1 MRWIVLGLSF
11 DVLILSQLP
20 LSKGTKMKYALA
32 LLMLLSLTGCSEGPY
47 EVNDEFKQQFINL
60 KAGETTVDDAELLLG
75 RPHIVR
81 PLKVVTTG
89 PSLDEVAGLVEPEI
103 KPAEW
108 NRGWRIVD
116 SEGNKRV
123 YLVSHFT
130 PGSGTKRGQRC
141 IEAKK
146 FFDLSVSYDREAWE
160 RMYPRNG
167 TTWRPVKTREP

>member
-1 MRWIVLGLSF
+1 MQFNES
-11 DVLILSQLP
+11 
-20 LSKGTKMKYALA
+20 
-32 LLMLLSLTGCSEGPY
+32 
-47 EVNDEFKQQFINL
+47 KQQFINL

-160 RMYPRNG
+160 RMYQE
-167 TTWRPVKTREP
+167 WDDMETREKLREP